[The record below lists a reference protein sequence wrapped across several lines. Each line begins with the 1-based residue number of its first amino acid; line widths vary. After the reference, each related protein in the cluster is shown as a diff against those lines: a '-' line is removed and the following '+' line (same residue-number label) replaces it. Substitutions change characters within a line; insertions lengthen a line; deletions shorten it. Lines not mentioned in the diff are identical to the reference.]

1 MKGMLMKGP
10 PNEMVFPRLEETPDK
25 IVTEGEASDRDRR
38 MVLKASIQN
47 LFVISLVESRTAYS
61 SESALGEWGEPR
73 EPCGHAQ
80 QCVCVICKRGTFPP
94 QCRDFHYDFM
104 CVICKRGIFPR

>member
-1 MKGMLMKGP
+1 
-10 PNEMVFPRLEETPDK
+10 MVFPRLEETPDK

-47 LFVISLVESRTAYS
+47 LFVISLVESRTASS
-61 SESALGEWGEPR
+61 SESALGEWGEAR

-80 QCVCVICKRGTFPP
+80 QRVCDLQKGSIPTPVPWLPLRLHVC
-94 QCRDFHYDFM
+94 DL
-104 CVICKRGIFPR
+104 